1 MKLSAEQ
8 HQKNLEHLATL
19 TPEMMEGMTVAYL
32 RKLLA
37 GVNIANISR
46 DGELINTTR
55 ARKPEIIAAI
65 YEMTTKPR
73 VLAQVELTEL
83 SPDDI
88 KAGLTGLLHSTD
100 ESLSSYAQKTFE
112 DLRDYTLGQWDT
124 VQQRWKMDTQYPMTL
139 SLGLFVWLESYRTV
153 EGNELNGPTK
163 VVYASRIR
171 NSVKKLIKTLEANS
185 VYLPQLLRH
194 YEQLK
199 VHNHKLFNELT
210 SEKRTEQKERA
221 TFRQG
226 NSQAIDPTLLIE
238 QARNTLSKVTK
249 GESVRWH
256 DVSIALVLCTG
267 RRPSEIHA
275 TAGFAYV
282 DDTRLEFTGQLK
294 KKNRSYPTDSPMTS
308 DIATVGYIIPTL
320 APSQVCIAGL
330 EFLKRNGKYHK
341 GEPEKAHKRVSSEIS
356 KYGIKAWFDKCLPN
370 VEDYTDDNGKTF
382 KVRTH
387 YRMREIYTLIS
398 LDLFEKSTDRHLSA
412 SDKVRYIASI
422 LGHEDNSKAYEA
434 YDANFYLDYQDKT
447 DSD

>member
-46 DGELINTTR
+46 DGELVNTTR

-83 SPDDI
+83 STDDI

-100 ESLSSYAQKTFE
+100 ESLSTYAQKTFE
-112 DLRDYTLGQWDT
+112 DLRDYTLGQWDAEHE
-124 VQQRWKMDTQYPMTL
+124 RWKLDTQYPMTL

-153 EGNELNGPTK
+153 EGHELNGPTK

-185 VYLPQLLRH
+185 IYLPQLLRH

-226 NSQAIDPTLLIE
+226 NSQAIDPTMLLE
-238 QARNTLSKVTK
+238 QARLTLGKVVK

-275 TAGFAYV
+275 TASFTYV
-282 DDTRLEFTGQLK
+282 DDNHVEFTGQLK
-294 KKNRSYPTDSPMTS
+294 KK
-308 DIATVGYIIPTL
+308 DISTQGYIIPTL
-320 APSQVCIAGL
+320 APSQDCIAAL
-330 EFLKRNGKYHK
+330 EFLKRNGKYHL

-370 VEDYTDDNGKTF
+370 VEDYTDDNGKVF

-398 LDLFEKSTDRHLSA
+398 LDLFEKSTDRHSGRDDSGKPRHLSA

-422 LGHEDNSKAYEA
+422 LVHEDNSKAYEA
-434 YDANFYLDYQDKT
+434 YDANFYLQY
-447 DSD
+447 

>member
-1 MKLSAEQ
+1 MKLTAEQ

-46 DGELINTTR
+46 DGELVNTTR

-88 KAGLTGLLHSTD
+88 KAGLAGLLHSTD

-112 DLRDYTLGQWDT
+112 DLRDYTIGQWD
-124 VQQRWKMDTQYPMTL
+124 VEHQRWKMDTQYPMNL
-139 SLGLFVWLESYRTV
+139 SLALFVWLESYRTV
-153 EGNELNGPTK
+153 EGHELNGPTK

-171 NSVKKLIKTLEANS
+171 NSVKKLIKTLEADA

-226 NSQAIDPTLLIE
+226 NSQPIDPTLLLE
-238 QARNTLSKVTK
+238 QARLTLAKTVKAVGTNQRNCDP

-275 TAGFAYV
+275 TAEFTYV
-282 DDTRLEFTGQLK
+282 DDDHLEFSGQLK
-294 KKNRSYPTDSPMTS
+294 KK
-308 DIATVGYIIPTL
+308 DIDQVGYIIPTL
-320 APSQVCIAGL
+320 APSKDCIAAL

-356 KYGIKAWFDKCLPN
+356 KYGIKTWFEKCLPN
-370 VEDYTDDNGKTF
+370 VEDYTDDNGKVF

-398 LDLFEKSTDRHLSA
+398 LDLFEKSTDKHLSA

-434 YDANFYLDYQDKT
+434 YDANFYLVYEDKVT
-447 DSD
+447 E